1 MSDYFR
7 QNKINHGFSINDSW
21 IILSST
27 ERNII
32 SKIELYGIPL
42 KDWDI
47 SINYGIKT
55 GLNEAFIITESKKNE
70 LLKEDPK
77 SAEIIRPIL
86 RGRDIKRYGYNF
98 AETYVILA
106 YYGSYKIL
114 EKEYPAVYKHLL
126 QYERQLKSRGQ
137 CRYTSS
143 GKISNNIDF
152 QGQHHWLELD
162 NNLSLQKLEDFY
174 KQKIIWG
181 EISDKTKFAIDL
193 EGKFFNEATTF
204 LMVGKSLLFLVG
216 YLNSKVSEYFFS
228 KIGTTTGVGT
238 VRWKKFTIEQL
249 LVPRL
254 NNDDQMTIEKLV
266 LKIISSFND
275 ETKLQDL
282 NKELNEIIYNVF
294 KFSSEE
300 IDFIESQ

>member
-86 RGRDIKRYGYNF
+86 RGRDIKRY
-98 AETYVILA
+98 
-106 YYGSYKIL
+106 SYDYANLYIITTFPSLKIDI
-114 EKEYPAVYKHLL
+114 EEYPAVKQHLI
-126 QYERQLKSRGQ
+126 RFGIDRLKQTGDKNARKKTNNKWFEVQDS
-137 CRYTSS
+137 
-143 GKISNNIDF
+143 ISY
-152 QGQHHWLELD
+152 W
-162 NNLSLQKLEDFY
+162 EDFY
-174 KQKIIWG
+174 RLKIMYPNM
-181 EISDKTKFAIDL
+181 TKFLPFYLDDKGFTQNDKSFMITGSKLYFLTA
-193 EGKFFNEATTF
+193 FFNS
-204 LMVGKSLLFLVG
+204 SLFKYCFIDSFPELQGGTRELRKIFFDKIPVIQ
-216 YLNSKVSEYFFS
+216 VSQE
-228 KIGTTTGVGT
+228 T
-238 VRWKKFTIEQL
+238 
-249 LVPRL
+249 
-254 NNDDQMTIEKLV
+254 DDMFKPIIEKIQTLRMV
-266 LKIISSFND
+266 NEDS
-275 ETKLQDL
+275 
-282 NKELNEIIYNVF
+282 KELEIFLDEKIFDLYKLNT
-294 KFSSEE
+294 EE
-300 IDFIESQ
+300 RQQIGFIEIQ